1 MKTMGLLAALTA
13 ALGLSAWAAE
23 SAPAKGKVAFPE
35 GYRAVTIPLPSA
47 RLAFV
52 KKGDRVDVIV
62 DFDAQMKDSKE
73 KMGATILQNVLV
85 ADVRASDK
93 LETLG
98 AIELIVNPN
107 EAQYAALSIAQAE
120 IHISIRPQGDTK
132 MAPME
137 MASFRKLFQ

>member
-1 MKTMGLLAALTA
+1 MKTIGLLAALTA
-13 ALGLSAWAAE
+13 ALALSAWAADT
-23 SAPAKGKVAFPE
+23 APKNKVPFPE

-62 DFDAQMKDSKE
+62 DFDAQMKDAKE
-73 KMGATILQNVLV
+73 KVGATILQNVLV

-93 LETLG
+93 LEALG
-98 AIELIVNPN
+98 AVELIVNPN
-107 EAQYAALSIAQAE
+107 EAQYAALSLAQAE
-120 IHISIRPQGDTK
+120 IHLSIRPPGDTK